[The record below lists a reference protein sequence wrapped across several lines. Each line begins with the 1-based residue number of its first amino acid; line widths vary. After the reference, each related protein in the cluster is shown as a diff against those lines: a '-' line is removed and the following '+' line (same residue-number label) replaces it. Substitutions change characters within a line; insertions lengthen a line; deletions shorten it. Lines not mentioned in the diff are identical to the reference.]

1 MFRRYTVST
10 TPVSSPTSLCSPGTQ
25 LRASRTA
32 YLASASVVGTV
43 VHAETSNNGDQNSPA
58 GVVPDVPAQSTDS
71 EANLVPTV
79 VEPEP
84 TKIVFA
90 DLPEKVPFVNP
101 FFSRLG
107 TPTLFLAAL
116 DIPKPYADIGPSRH
130 AFATRATYWTS

>member
-1 MFRRYTVST
+1 M
-10 TPVSSPTSLCSPGTQ
+10 
-25 LRASRTA
+25 
-32 YLASASVVGTV
+32 
-43 VHAETSNNGDQNSPA
+43 HAETSNNGDQNSPA

-90 DLPEKVPFVNP
+90 ELPEKVPFVNP

-116 DIPKPYADIGPSRH
+116 DIPEPYADIGPSRH